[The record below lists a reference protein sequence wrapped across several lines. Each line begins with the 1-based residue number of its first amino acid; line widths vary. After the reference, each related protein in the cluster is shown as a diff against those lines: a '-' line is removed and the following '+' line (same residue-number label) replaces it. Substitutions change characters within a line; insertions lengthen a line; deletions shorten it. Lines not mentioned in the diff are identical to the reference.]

1 MAEMKHYIDI
11 ENLRDE
17 TIDLGNGLI
26 RERNDQAFQKDDIIQ
41 ITEKIDGANA
51 SIRYDAETGKIK
63 AFSRKQE
70 LSWTNT
76 LNGFF
81 NFVQGFCPE
90 DFADVPNYVIFGEW
104 LLKNKILYDLDKMK
118 RWYVYSIWD
127 DEKEVWLEQTDVEE
141 FCKEKGLL
149 YVHEL
154 YCGPF
159 KSWEHC
165 REFLH
170 SPAYGE
176 RQEGIV
182 VRNIS
187 ALRRGDHFPHI
198 LKIVNED
205 FKETNGPK
213 FIDPEKEAAKEKAKE
228 LISNIV
234 TRNRVEKMLLKLRDE
249 QIIPEKLT
257 PKDMGTV
264 AKNLPKRIF
273 EDCLK
278 EEPEIVQA
286 AGEYA
291 GKCSG
296 AITMKLAKEIILG
309 K

>member
-1 MAEMKHYIDI
+1 MNQKHFVEI
-11 ENLRDE
+11 ENLRENDV
-17 TIDLGNGLI
+17 DLGDGLI
-26 RERNDQAFQKDDIIQ
+26 RPRNDQAFQPGDIIS

-51 SIRYDAETGKIK
+51 SIRYDPEIQDIR

-70 LSWTNT
+70 LNWYNT

-81 NFVQGFCPE
+81 NYVKGFYPDE
-90 DFADVPNYVIFGEW
+90 FADVPNYVIFGEW
-104 LLKNKILYDLDKMK
+104 SLKNKILYNPECMK
-118 RWYVYSIWD
+118 KWYVYSIYD
-127 DEKEVWLEQTDVEE
+127 TDAEKWLEQIDVQE
-141 FCKEKGLL
+141 FCKRHKLT

-165 REFLH
+165 KEFLH
-170 SPAYGE
+170 SPAYGDK
-176 RQEGIV
+176 QEGIV

-187 ALRRGDHFPHI
+187 SLRRGDHFPHI

-213 FIDPEKEAAKEKAKE
+213 YVDPEKAAAKANAQE
-228 LISNIV
+228 LMEQVV
-234 TRNRVEKMLLKLRDE
+234 TKNRVEKMLLKLRDE
-249 QIIPEKLT
+249 QIIPEIVT
-257 PKDMGTV
+257 PKDKGTI
-264 AKNLPKRIF
+264 ARNLPKRIF

-291 GKCSG
+291 GKCASS
-296 AITMKLAKEIILG
+296 ITMKIAKEIILG
-309 K
+309 E